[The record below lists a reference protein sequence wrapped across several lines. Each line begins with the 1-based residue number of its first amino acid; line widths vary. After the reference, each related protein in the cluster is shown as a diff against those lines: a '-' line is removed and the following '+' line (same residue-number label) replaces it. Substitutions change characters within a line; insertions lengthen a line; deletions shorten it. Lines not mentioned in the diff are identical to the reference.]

1 MESRFYGVPLSAAQ
15 MGPSNNNIS
24 GIRAPLTVDE
34 SDSINGS
41 SDYSGNESEGF
52 ESGEDMLETA
62 LVVKEDGEIVEKTDL
77 VKRFSISEG
86 AVVGLNGEI
95 IEGSSSNERGL
106 VQESGSFRGNAVF
119 RPFARIPSGRIYKR
133 GGSFVDSDDSGSFLS
148 DSGDDELAED
158 EEYVA
163 NYSNSRPVVAVVG
176 DEVSKEELTPVMSS
190 RVPSARKLSI
200 PIAKISGDS
209 DDDSGGSDVLDDEG
223 FSGIARVP
231 SIEVPQRVNSAP
243 KVRMSEADEGDENE
257 SQAEDVVEMELHRN
271 LLASGMAFSPLDE
284 KGPIVVENSPV
295 QDNGPHFNE
304 ETVANSLAM
313 TDVFNPTSESGQ
325 NVYLIHLDEE
335 IKEVDVVDDCK
346 ECLELVDHRE
356 PADID
361 EGIVLSNISDVA
373 SVAESEFLC
382 DKLTVPEVGELGNSN
397 YFGAASLGD
406 MDSTSSNT
414 GLEHNRIFNQ
424 TNESEIV
431 ERIKQEIDQAVES
444 FSSKGAYKI
453 SPAHQCID
461 VKEVPSEGCLESPE
475 LPEAITE
482 STPVCVSD
490 SLCEDASQSVFEGS
504 KLEQETGKEAETS
517 DQFPG
522 EVEES
527 SFHSDNKAVMTEIDM
542 VQDSTITHTG
552 GISLVHSQDIDS
564 QDVENFDDEV
574 DIDGGMSNRVHIIDP
589 AAVAAPFKGVRTAVS
604 GDYVKFVSVDGT
616 ETSSLERNLDDLGIF
631 DSVRPSIAPRSP
643 SGVDPSSTNG
653 EQNEA
658 LREREKEKIKKIQRI
673 RVKYLHLLDRLCRSP
688 EDYVASKVLHQLAL
702 AAGSS
707 NSQALHL
714 DSIKFAAMELE
725 SHKKDDLDLPLSI
738 LIMGKTGVGKSA
750 TINSIFGESA
760 AVIDAFEPAT
770 IRVKEIVGLINGVKL
785 KVFDTPG
792 LRPSLMDQSINR
804 KILSSIKKLMKK
816 SPPDII
822 LYVDRL
828 DTQRGDLN
836 DIPLLRLITSC
847 LGSSIWRKSI
857 VAFTHGTSLPP
868 DGPNEYPLSYEAF
881 VAQQSQIIQQLIS
894 HSAGEPVVMNSGSA
908 VPVCVVE
915 NHPSAE
921 KNGHG
926 ETLLHN
932 GESWRSQMLLLCCS
946 MKILS
951 ELGSL
956 LMNQSPFDYG
966 RLFGLQIRSPPLS
979 YFLSSFL
986 QSSVPP
992 ELSNDQRGD
1001 IASESEAVPLPE
1013 MALPPSFV
1021 GDDPSFRYR
1030 VSRPSSRLLTKPVVN
1045 YQRWDHDCNYD
1056 GLLIEYQINIANC
1069 FPAVISVQLTK
1080 DKEEF
1085 MTQLHPLV
1093 SAKQFD
1099 TLSLGER
1106 EKLTCTL
1113 KGETNIKNFR
1123 RNQTAA
1129 GVSIAFVG
1137 ENVVS
1142 GLKVGDRVAMGKQIV
1157 LVGNAGIIQSQDD
1170 AATYG
1175 VKFDL
1180 CRRDKD
1186 HPTNQDETS
1195 VGMSVMRYRDDLV
1208 YGCNLHSQISISRN
1222 SKLDIT
1228 AALDNRLRGQISIK
1242 TSACDQLQIAA
1253 LALVPIVGAV
1263 VKTFFRQSTK

>member
-1 MESRFYGVPLSAAQ
+1 MESRIYGVPLSAAQ

-34 SDSINGS
+34 SDSVNGS
-41 SDYSGNESEGF
+41 SDYSGSDFEGF

-62 LVVKEDGEIVEKTDL
+62 RVVKEDEEIVEGTGL

-95 IEGSSSNERGL
+95 VEGSSSNERGF
-106 VQESGSFRGNAVF
+106 VQESDSVGENAVF

-148 DSGDDELAED
+148 DSGED

-163 NYSNSRPVVAVVG
+163 NYSNSRPVVAVV
-176 DEVSKEELTPVMSS
+176 DDDVLEEKLTPVMSS
-190 RVPSARKLSI
+190 RVSSARKLSI

-223 FSGIARVP
+223 LSGIVRVP
-231 SIEVPQRVNSAP
+231 SIEVLQRVNSAP
-243 KVRMSEADEGDENE
+243 KVRMLEADEGDENE
-257 SQAEDVVEMELHRN
+257 SQAEDVVEMELRRN

-284 KGPIVVENSPV
+284 KEPIVVENSLV

-304 ETVANSLAM
+304 ETMANSLAM
-313 TDVFNPTSESGQ
+313 NDVFNPTSESGQ
-325 NVYLIHLDEE
+325 NVNLIHLDEE

-346 ECLELVDHRE
+346 ECLELVDPRE
-356 PADID
+356 PADIE

-373 SVAESEFLC
+373 SVAESEFLW
-382 DKLTVPEVGELGNSN
+382 DKLTASEVGELGNSN
-397 YFGAASLGD
+397 YFEATSLGD

-414 GLEHNRIFNQ
+414 GLEDNRIFNQ
-424 TNESEIV
+424 NNESEIV
-431 ERIKQEIDQAVES
+431 ERIKQEIDEAVES

-461 VKEVPSEGCLESPE
+461 VKEVPAEGYLEFPE
-475 LPEAITE
+475 MPEAITE
-482 STPVCVSD
+482 NMPVCVSD
-490 SLCEDASQSVFEGS
+490 SLFEDASQSVFEGS
-504 KLEQETGKEAETS
+504 NLEQETGKEAETS
-517 DQFPG
+517 DLFPG
-522 EVEES
+522 EMKES
-527 SFHSDNKAVMTEIDM
+527 SFHSDNKAVMAEMDM
-542 VQDSTITHTG
+542 VQDSTTTHTG
-552 GISLVHSQDIDS
+552 GISLVHSQDIDV
-564 QDVENFDDEV
+564 QVVEDFDDEV
-574 DIDGGMSNRVHIIDP
+574 DIDGGMSNREHIIDP
-589 AAVAAPFKGVRTAVS
+589 AAVATPSKGVRTAVF
-604 GDYVKFVSVDGT
+604 DDDVKFVSVDGT
-616 ETSSLERNLDDLGIF
+616 ETLSLERNLDDLGIF
-631 DSVRPSIAPRSP
+631 DSIRPSIPPRSP

-658 LREREKEKIKKIQRI
+658 LSEREKDKIKKIQRI
-673 RVKYLHLLDRLCRSP
+673 QVKYLRLLDRLDRSP

-707 NSQALHL
+707 NSQAFHL
-714 DSIKFAAMELE
+714 DSIKIAAMDLE

-738 LIMGKTGVGKSA
+738 LIIGKTGVGKSA

-760 AVIDAFEPAT
+760 AAIDAFEPAT
-770 IRVKEIVGLINGVKL
+770 VRVKKFVGLINGVKL

-792 LRPSLMDQSINR
+792 LRTSLMDQSINR

-816 SPPDII
+816 SPPDVI

-836 DIPLLRLITSC
+836 DVPLLRLVTSC

-868 DGPNEYPLSYEAF
+868 DGPNGYPLSYEAF
-881 VAQQSQIIQQLIS
+881 VAQQSQIIQRLIS
-894 HSAGEPVVMNSGSA
+894 HSAGEPVSRNSGST

-932 GESWRSQMLLLCCS
+932 EESWRSQLLLLCCS

-951 ELGSL
+951 ELSSL

-966 RLFGLQIRSPPLS
+966 RLFGLQIRSPPSS

-986 QSSVPP
+986 QSSVHP

-1001 IASESEAVPLPE
+1001 IASESEAVPLAE
-1013 MALPPSFV
+1013 MALPPSFD
-1021 GDDPSFRYR
+1021 GDDPSLRYR
-1030 VSRPSSRLLTKPVVN
+1030 VSKPSSRLFTKPVVN
-1045 YQRWDHDCNYD
+1045 YQRWDHDSNNN
-1056 GLLIEYQINIANC
+1056 GLLIEDQINIANC

-1080 DKEEF
+1080 DEEEF
-1085 MTQLHPLV
+1085 IIQLHSSV

-1099 TLSLGER
+1099 ILTVG
-1106 EKLTCTL
+1106 EKLAYAL
-1113 KGETNIKNFR
+1113 KGETNIKIFR
-1123 RNQTAA
+1123 KNQTAA
-1129 GVSIAFVG
+1129 GVSITFVG

-1142 GLKVGDRVAMGKQIV
+1142 GLKVGDRVVIGKQIV

-1170 AATYG
+1170 AAAYG

-1195 VGMSVMRYRDDLV
+1195 VGMSVMRYRDDLI
-1208 YGCNLHSQISISRN
+1208 YGCNLQSQISINRN
-1222 SKLDIT
+1222 SKIDIT

-1242 TSACDQLQIAA
+1242 TSSCDQLQIAA
-1253 LALVPIVGAV
+1253 LALVPIAGAV
-1263 VKTFFRQSTK
+1263 VKKFFRRSTE